1 MVNANKI
8 SMKKIKELSSKL
20 REKLDDIDLMID
32 QKEDKN
38 KICTKMVHLMG
49 YIGQDI
55 VATQSNEW
63 KGDYLSELADIVEY
77 DDIY

>member
-20 REKLDDIDLMID
+20 REKLDDIDVMID

-55 VATQSNEW
+55 VAIQSNEW

-77 DDIY
+77 DDVY